1 MRFAH
6 ALGTALSLA
15 VLCAAIVAS
24 GRQLGPD
31 GEAGMVAVEEI
42 DQNML
47 APAAPEEDAAAE
59 ALPAPAAEPP
69 AEPSEEAVEEPAREP
84 GELGDRLTRRAPP
97 AAKPAPPAAKPAPP
111 TAAPAPPAAAPAP
124 PAAAPAAPTV
134 AEPRTTA
141 TLQRIAPRKPLSTL
155 GQAKEPEPEE
165 KADWDGTSLYRPV
178 ATAAGTFEAMGYT
191 VSLAGTQPIG
201 PDETCSYKGADWPC
215 GVRARTEFR
224 QLLRGRAVVCAMPE
238 GAEAGSVAV
247 DCRIGT
253 ENLGAWLVENGW
265 ARAAPGSPYAEAGRK
280 AEADGKGIFGAP
292 PR

>member
-1 MRFAH
+1 MRIAH

-31 GEAGMVAVEEI
+31 GKAGMVAVEEI
-42 DQNML
+42 DQDML

-59 ALPAPAAEPP
+59 PVVAPAAEPP
-69 AEPSEEAVEEPAREP
+69 AEAPAAAAEEPAREP
-84 GELGDRLTRRAPP
+84 GELGDRLAPP
-97 AAKPAPPAAKPAPP
+97 EAPVAQPASPAAAEPAPPA
-111 TAAPAPPAAAPAP
+111 
-124 PAAAPAAPTV
+124 V
-134 AEPRTTA
+134 VEPRTTA
-141 TLQRIAPRKPLSTL
+141 TLQRIAPRKPLSKL
-155 GQAKEPEPEE
+155 GQAKEPEPEQ

-201 PDETCSYKGADWPC
+201 PDETCSYQGTAWPC

-224 QLLRGRAVVCAMPE
+224 QLLRGRAVVCALPE
-238 GAEAGSVAV
+238 GTAAGAVAV

-280 AEADGKGIFGAP
+280 AETDGKGIFGAP